1 MPRTITPRLGLLA
14 FGHLTIDS
22 YSSFFSPLLPL
33 LVHKLHLSLTLV
45 GTLVALSSI
54 TSSFSQPLFGLISD
68 RMRRPWFVAFGPLTA
83 AVFMSGLGLA
93 PSYGALL
100 ALLMLGG
107 LGVAA
112 FHPQAAVLA
121 SQVSAR
127 RNVSMAFFITGGTI
141 GFSVGPMFAV
151 GVVSAFGLERT
162 WVAAVPGLVASAL
175 LLAWFSRVPP
185 RPRHEARHVP
195 LRELRPVARPLSLL
209 YFATVSRATVSYGF
223 MTFLPLYLNARGYEF
238 SQSGAIVSAY
248 LLLGALGGFFGGWL
262 SERIGGHRLIVLSF
276 LVAAPLYFGFL
287 VLPDAL
293 GILCVILG
301 SFALQ
306 SSLSVNVVLGQEL
319 SPKHS
324 STISSLLMG
333 AAWGMGALLIGPIGA
348 LADHYGLH
356 AALAV
361 LSCALLG
368 GLTCASLLP
377 GTRRHAPVVE
387 AP

>member
-22 YSSFFSPLLPL
+22 YSSFFSPLL
-33 LVHKLHLSLTLV
+33 
-45 GTLVALSSI
+45 
-54 TSSFSQPLFGLISD
+54 
-68 RMRRPWFVAFGPLTA
+68 
-83 AVFMSGLGLA
+83 
-93 PSYGALL
+93 
-100 ALLMLGG
+100 MLGG

-121 SQVSAR
+121 SQVSPR

-141 GFSVGPMFAV
+141 GFSVGPIFAV
-151 GVVSAFGLERT
+151 AVVSLFVLERT
-162 WVAAVPGLVASAL
+162 WVAVAPRLLASAH

-185 RPRHEARHVP
+185 RPRHEARYVP

-209 YFATVSRATVSYGF
+209 YFATVSRSTVSYGF

-238 SQSGAIVSAY
+238 SQSGTIVSAY

-262 SERIGGHRLIVLSF
+262 SDRIGGHRLIVLSF
-276 LVAAPLYFGFL
+276 LGAAPLYFGFL

-293 GILCVILG
+293 GIPCVVLG

-356 AALAV
+356 AALSV

-368 GLTCASLLP
+368 GLACAILLP
-377 GTRRHAPVVE
+377 GRAGTSRSPRCRSLRLGA
-387 AP
+387 